1 MKLSKNKIN
10 SMFDSISNEYDFLNN
25 IITFGGHTKW
35 KNDIIKIAREHNPKT
50 ILDIA
55 TGTAD
60 IAIKFSEI
68 ENSNIIGIDI
78 SSKMLDVGR
87 EKIQNKGLAKRVVL
101 KKGDAEN
108 LEFDSNSFDIISIG
122 YGVRNFE
129 NLEKGL
135 KESFRVLAPNGKL
148 IILETSVPSN
158 PLFRFIFN
166 IYTKVFIGVISNIF
180 SKNPAAYSYLEK
192 SAKNFPS
199 GNDFANIL
207 IGTGFKNVKVIP
219 KLFGASTIYVAYK

>member
-1 MKLSKNKIN
+1 MKLSKNNIN

-25 IITFGGHTKW
+25 IITFGGHVKW
-35 KNDIIKIAREHNPKT
+35 KNDIVKIARENNPKT

-68 ENSNIIGIDI
+68 ENSKIIGIDI
-78 SSKMLDVGR
+78 STKMLDVGR
-87 EKIQNKGLAKRVVL
+87 EKIQNKDLAKRVVL

-158 PLFRFIFN
+158 LLFRFIFN

>member
-25 IITFGGHTKW
+25 IITFGGHVKW
-35 KNDIIKIAREHNPKT
+35 KNDIVKIARKNNPKT

-68 ENSNIIGIDI
+68 ENSKIIGIDI

-87 EKIQNKGLAKRVVL
+87 EKIQNKDLAKRVFL

-108 LEFDSNSFDIISIG
+108 LEFDNSSFDIISIG

-135 KESFRVLAPNGKL
+135 KESFRVLNPKGKL
-148 IILETSVPSN
+148 IILETSIPSN
-158 PLFRFIFN
+158 LLIRFIFN
-166 IYTKVFIGVISNIF
+166 IYTKLFIRFISSIF
-180 SKNPAAYSYLEK
+180 SKNPYAYTYLEK
-192 SAKNFPS
+192 SAKKFPS

-207 IGTGFKNVKVIP
+207 IEAGFKNVKIIP
-219 KLFGASTIYVAYK
+219 KLFGASTIYVASK

>member
-25 IITFGGHTKW
+25 IITFGGHVKW
-35 KNDIIKIAREHNPKT
+35 KNDIVKIARENNPKT

-68 ENSNIIGIDI
+68 ENSKIIGIDI

-87 EKIQNKGLAKRVVL
+87 EKIQNKDLAKRVFL

-108 LEFDSNSFDIISIG
+108 LEFDNSSFDIISIG

-135 KESFRVLAPNGKL
+135 KESFRVLNPKGKL
-148 IILETSVPSN
+148 IILETSIPSN
-158 PLFRFIFN
+158 LLIRFIFN
-166 IYTKVFIGVISNIF
+166 IYTKLFIRFISSIF
-180 SKNPAAYSYLEK
+180 SKNPYAYTYLEK
-192 SAKNFPS
+192 SAKKFPS

-207 IGTGFKNVKVIP
+207 IDTGFKNVKVIP
-219 KLFGASTIYVAYK
+219 KLFGASTIYVASK

>member
-25 IITFGGHTKW
+25 IITFGGHVKW
-35 KNDIIKIAREHNPKT
+35 KNDIVKIARENNPKT

-68 ENSNIIGIDI
+68 ENSKIIGIDI

-87 EKIQNKGLAKRVVL
+87 EKIQNKDLVKRVIL

-108 LEFDSNSFDIISIG
+108 LEFNSNSFDIISIG

-129 NLEKGL
+129 NLKKGL
-135 KESFRVLAPNGKL
+135 KESFRVLSPNGKL
-148 IILETSVPSN
+148 IILETSIPSN
-158 PLFRFIFN
+158 PLIRVIFN
-166 IYTKVFIGVISNIF
+166 IYTKVFISLISSIF
-180 SKNPAAYSYLEK
+180 
-192 SAKNFPS
+192 
-199 GNDFANIL
+199 
-207 IGTGFKNVKVIP
+207 
-219 KLFGASTIYVAYK
+219 

>member
-25 IITFGGHTKW
+25 IITFGGHVKW
-35 KNDIIKIAREHNPKT
+35 KNDIVKIARENNPKI

-68 ENSNIIGIDI
+68 ENSKIIGIDI
-78 SSKMLDVGR
+78 STKMLDVGR
-87 EKIQNKGLAKRVVL
+87 EKIQNKDLAKRVVL

-108 LEFDSNSFDIISIG
+108 LEFDNSSFDIISIG

-135 KESFRVLAPNGKL
+135 KESFRVLSPNGKL
-148 IILETSVPSN
+148 IILETSIPSN
-158 PLFRFIFN
+158 PLIRVIFN
-166 IYTKVFIGVISNIF
+166 IYTKVFISLISSIF
-180 SKNPAAYSYLEK
+180 SQNPKAYTYLEK

-199 GNDFANIL
+199 GDDFAKIL
-207 IGTGFKNVKVIP
+207 LKSGFKNVKIEP
-219 KLFGASTIYVAYK
+219 KLFGASTIYIATK

>member
-25 IITFGGHTKW
+25 IITFGGHVKW
-35 KNDIIKIAREHNPKT
+35 KNDIVKIARENNPKT

-68 ENSNIIGIDI
+68 ENSKIIGIDI

-87 EKIQNKGLAKRVVL
+87 EKIQNKDLAKRVFL

-108 LEFDSNSFDIISIG
+108 LEFDNSSFDIISIG

-135 KESFRVLAPNGKL
+135 KESFRVLNPKGKL
-148 IILETSVPSN
+148 IILETSIPSN
-158 PLFRFIFN
+158 LLIRFIFN
-166 IYTKVFIGVISNIF
+166 IYTKLFIRFISSIF
-180 SKNPAAYSYLEK
+180 SKNPYAYTYLEK
-192 SAKNFPS
+192 SAKKFPS

-207 IGTGFKNVKVIP
+207 IGTGFKNVKIIP
-219 KLFGASTIYVAYK
+219 KLFGASTIYVASK

>member
-25 IITFGGHTKW
+25 IITFGGHVKW
-35 KNDIIKIAREHNPKT
+35 KNDIIKIARENNPKT

-68 ENSNIIGIDI
+68 ENSKIIGIDI

-87 EKIQNKGLAKRVVL
+87 EKIQNKDLAKRVVL

-135 KESFRVLAPNGKL
+135 KESFRVLNPKGKL
-148 IILETSVPSN
+148 IILETSIPSN
-158 PLFRFIFN
+158 LLIRFIFN
-166 IYTKVFIGVISNIF
+166 IYTKLFIRFISSIF
-180 SKNPAAYSYLEK
+180 SKNPYAYTYLEK
-192 SAKNFPS
+192 SAKKFPS

-207 IGTGFKNVKVIP
+207 IGTGFKNVKIIP
-219 KLFGASTIYVAYK
+219 KLFGASTIYVASK

>member
-25 IITFGGHTKW
+25 IITFGGHNKW
-35 KNDIIKIAREHNPKT
+35 KNDIIKIARENNPKT

-68 ENSNIIGIDI
+68 QNSKIIGIDI

-87 EKIQNKGLAKRVVL
+87 EKIQNKDLAKRVVL

-108 LEFDSNSFDIISIG
+108 LEFENSSFDIISIG

-135 KESFRVLAPNGKL
+135 KESFRVLSQKGKL
-148 IILETSVPSN
+148 IILETSIPSN
-158 PLFRFIFN
+158 VLVRFVFN
-166 IYTKVFIGVISNIF
+166 IYTRLFIRFISSVF
-180 SKNPAAYSYLEK
+180 SKK
-192 SAKNFPS
+192 
-199 GNDFANIL
+199 
-207 IGTGFKNVKVIP
+207 P
-219 KLFGASTIYVAYK
+219 KEEYQIEDMA

>member
-25 IITFGGHTKW
+25 IITFGGHVKW
-35 KNDIIKIAREHNPKT
+35 KNDIVKIARENNPTT

-68 ENSNIIGIDI
+68 ENSKIIGIDI
-78 SSKMLDVGR
+78 STKMLDVGR
-87 EKIQNKGLAKRVVL
+87 EKIQNKDLAKRVVL

-108 LEFDSNSFDIISIG
+108 LEFDNSSFDIISIG

-135 KESFRVLAPNGKL
+135 KESFRVLSPNGKL
-148 IILETSVPSN
+148 IILETSIPSN
-158 PLFRFIFN
+158 PLIRVIFN
-166 IYTKVFIGVISNIF
+166 IYTKVFISLISSIF
-180 SKNPAAYSYLEK
+180 SQNPKAYTYLEK

-199 GNDFANIL
+199 GDDFAKIL
-207 IGTGFKNVKVIP
+207 LKSGFKNVKIEP
-219 KLFGASTIYVAYK
+219 KLFGASTIYIATK

>member
-25 IITFGGHTKW
+25 IITFRGHAKW
-35 KNDIIKIAREHNPKT
+35 KNDIIKIAREQNPKT

-68 ENSNIIGIDI
+68 ENSKIIGIDI

-87 EKIQNKGLAKRVVL
+87 KKIRNKDLVKRVVL

-108 LEFDSNSFDIISIG
+108 LEFDNSSFDIISIG

-135 KESFRVLAPNGKL
+135 KESFRVLSPKGKL

-158 PLFRFIFN
+158 PFIRFIFN
-166 IYTKVFIGVISNIF
+166 IYTKVFISLISNVF
-180 SKNPAAYSYLEK
+180 SKNPKAYSYLEK

-199 GNDFANIL
+199 GNDFAKIL
-207 IGTGFKNVKVIP
+207 IKSGFNNVEIKP
-219 KLFGASTIYVAYK
+219 KLFGASTIYLATK

>member
-25 IITFGGHTKW
+25 IITFGGHVKW
-35 KNDIIKIAREHNPKT
+35 KNDIVKIAREHNPKT

-87 EKIQNKGLAKRVVL
+87 EKIQNKDLAKRVFL

-108 LEFDSNSFDIISIG
+108 LEFDNSSFDIISIG

-129 NLEKGL
+129 NLKKGL
-135 KESFRVLAPNGKL
+135 KESLRVLSPKGKL
-148 IILETSVPSN
+148 IILETSIPSN
-158 PLFRFIFN
+158 LLIRFIFN
-166 IYTKVFIGVISNIF
+166 IYTKLFIRLISRIF
-180 SKNPAAYSYLEK
+180 SKNPKAYTYLEK
-192 SAKNFPS
+192 SAKKFPS

-207 IGTGFKNVKVIP
+207 IVTGFKNVKIIP
-219 KLFGASTIYVAYK
+219 KLFGASTIYVASK

>member
-25 IITFGGHTKW
+25 IITFGGHVKW
-35 KNDIIKIAREHNPKT
+35 KNDIVKIARENNPTT

-68 ENSNIIGIDI
+68 QNSKIIGIDI

-87 EKIQNKGLAKRVVL
+87 EKIQKKSLAKRVFL

-129 NLEKGL
+129 NLKKGL
-135 KESFRVLAPNGKL
+135 KESFRVLSPNGKL
-148 IILETSVPSN
+148 IILETSIPSN
-158 PLFRFIFN
+158 PFIRVIFN
-166 IYTKVFIGVISNIF
+166 IYTKVFISLISSIF
-180 SKNPAAYSYLEK
+180 SKNPKAYTYLEK

-199 GNDFANIL
+199 GDDFAKIL
-207 IGTGFKNVKVIP
+207 LKSGFKNVKIKP
-219 KLFGASTIYVAYK
+219 KLFGASTIYIATK

>member
-1 MKLSKNKIN
+1 
-10 SMFDSISNEYDFLNN
+10 MFDSISNEYDFLNN
-25 IITFGGHTKW
+25 IITFGGHVKW
-35 KNDIIKIAREHNPKT
+35 KNDIVKIARENNPKT

-68 ENSNIIGIDI
+68 ENSKIIGIDI

-87 EKIQNKGLAKRVVL
+87 EKIQNKDLAKRVFL

-108 LEFDSNSFDIISIG
+108 LEFDNSSFDIISIG

-135 KESFRVLAPNGKL
+135 KESFRVLNPKGKL
-148 IILETSVPSN
+148 IILETSIPSN
-158 PLFRFIFN
+158 LLIRFIFN
-166 IYTKVFIGVISNIF
+166 IYTKLFIRFISSIF
-180 SKNPAAYSYLEK
+180 SKNPYAYTYLEK
-192 SAKNFPS
+192 SAKKFPS

-207 IGTGFKNVKVIP
+207 IGTGFKNVKIIP
-219 KLFGASTIYVAYK
+219 KLFGASTIYVASK

>member
-25 IITFGGHTKW
+25 IITFGGHNKW
-35 KNDIIKIAREHNPKT
+35 KNDIVKIARENNPKT

-68 ENSNIIGIDI
+68 QNSKIIGIDI
-78 SSKMLDVGR
+78 STKMLDVGG
-87 EKIQNKGLAKRVVL
+87 EKIQNKNLTKRVVL

-129 NLEKGL
+129 NLDKGL

-180 SKNPAAYSYLEK
+180 SKNPEAYTYLEK

-207 IGTGFKNVKVIP
+207 IGTGFKNVKAIP
-219 KLFGASTIYVAYK
+219 KLFGASTIYVASK

>member
-135 KESFRVLAPNGKL
+135 KESFRVLSPEGKL
-148 IILETSVPSN
+148 IILETSTPANV
-158 PLFRFIFN
+158 LIRFVFN
-166 IYTKVFIGVISNIF
+166 IYTKFFIRFISSIF
-180 SKNPAAYSYLEK
+180 SKNPKAYTYLEK
-192 SAKNFPS
+192 SAKKFPS

-207 IGTGFKNVKVIP
+207 IGTGFKNVKIIP
-219 KLFGASTIYVAYK
+219 KLFGASTIYVASK

>member
-25 IITFGGHTKW
+25 IITFGGHVKW
-35 KNDIIKIAREHNPKT
+35 KNDIVKIARENNPKT

-68 ENSNIIGIDI
+68 ENSKIIGIDI
-78 SSKMLDVGR
+78 STKMLDVGR
-87 EKIQNKGLAKRVVL
+87 EKIQNKDLAKRVVL

-108 LEFDSNSFDIISIG
+108 LEFDNSSFDIISIG

-135 KESFRVLAPNGKL
+135 KESFRVLSPNGKL
-148 IILETSVPSN
+148 IILETSIPSN
-158 PLFRFIFN
+158 PLIRVIFN
-166 IYTKVFIGVISNIF
+166 IYTKVFISLISSIF
-180 SKNPAAYSYLEK
+180 SQNPKAYTYLEK

-199 GNDFANIL
+199 GDDFAKIL
-207 IGTGFKNVKVIP
+207 LKSGFKNVKIEP
-219 KLFGASTIYVAYK
+219 KLFGASTIYIATK

>member
-25 IITFGGHTKW
+25 IITFGGHVKW
-35 KNDIIKIAREHNPKT
+35 KNDIVKIARENNPKT

-68 ENSNIIGIDI
+68 QNSKIIGIDI
-78 SSKMLDVGR
+78 SSKMLEVGR
-87 EKIQNKGLAKRVVL
+87 EKIQNKDLVKRVVL

-108 LEFDSNSFDIISIG
+108 LEFDNSSFDVISIG

-135 KESFRVLAPNGKL
+135 KESFRVLSAKGKL
-148 IILETSVPSN
+148 IILETSTPTNV
-158 PLFRFIFN
+158 LIRFVFN
-166 IYTKVFIGVISNIF
+166 IYTRLFIRSISRIF
-180 SKNPAAYSYLEK
+180 SKQLFLLNPCFEF
-192 SAKNFPS
+192 FP
-199 GNDFANIL
+199 FL
-207 IGTGFKNVKVIP
+207 HPTF
-219 KLFGASTIYVAYK
+219 